1 MNPFICRVRCDS
13 DTTELRKQFI
23 PAVDAVQLLWKK
35 KSCPSSINERKI
47 CNSGEAAGFLALIF
61 RVKEAQSMMVDGSN
75 STYAM
80 RYEPILVYVC
90 SLLTISEQNK
100 NMKVIFVFTKIVQIG

>member
-1 MNPFICRVRCDS
+1 MW
-13 DTTELRKQFI
+13 
-23 PAVDAVQLLWKK
+23 LWYHWVKITVYTCCGCSSTSLEE
-35 KSCPSSINERKI
+35 KSCPSPINERKI
-47 CNSGEAAGFLALIF
+47 CNSGEATGFLALIF

-100 NMKVIFVFTKIVQIG
+100 NMKVIFVFTEIVQIG